1 MDMDVK
7 ERLDELRAKYNT
19 PQFIDNDPVQFAH
32 RYSRLQDIEIVS
44 FIIATISW
52 GKRPMI
58 LKSAERILN
67 IMGESPYDYI
77 MSEGY
82 HTLQGSNLHRT
93 FFETDLRYY
102 AQGLHDIYQTRDS
115 LEELFTNE
123 SSLWEGIS
131 AFRQAVADANFGVS
145 TKHISNPDKGSACKR
160 LFMGLRWLV
169 RRDGIVDLGVWKNI
183 SPSELYIPLDTHVA
197 RVSRE
202 LGLLDRKVND
212 RTAVELLTE
221 NLKKLDAEDPISYD
235 FALFGWGEDRQN
247 S

>member
-1 MDMDVK
+1 MDIK

-19 PQFIDNDPVQFAH
+19 PQFIENDPVQFAH
-32 RYSRLQDIEIVS
+32 RYERLQDIEIVS
-44 FIIATISW
+44 FIVATISW

-82 HTLQGSNLHRT
+82 NMLQGHNLHRT

-102 AQGLHDIYQTRDS
+102 AKGLHEIYQNQDS
-115 LEELFTNE
+115 LECLFANE
-123 SSLWEGIS
+123 ASLWDGIS
-131 AFRQAVADANFGVS
+131 TFRKTMITANCGEN
-145 TKHISNPDKGSACKR
+145 TKHISNPDKASACKR
-160 LFMGLRWLV
+160 LFMALRWLV
-169 RRDGIVDLGVWKNI
+169 RNDGIVDLGVWNNI
-183 SPSELYIPLDTHVA
+183 STSQLYIPLDTHVA

-212 RTAVELLTE
+212 RKAVELLTQSLRE
-221 NLKKLDAEDPISYD
+221 LDADDPISYD